1 MGRLDYIGFTIL
13 EIKIQLLFML
23 HTGNSNSRQMHA
35 KTLKFSEDLT
45 STYFDGTVKVLMEAL
60 SCIETKHLNL

>member
-1 MGRLDYIGFTIL
+1 MMGRLDYIGFTIL

-23 HTGNSNSRQMHA
+23 HTGNSRQMHA